1 MIVGEI
7 SKEELELLKGKIENI
22 LETELLAA
30 KNAKVELTVEEIY
43 DIHEEGLKHLLM
55 LYINNIDKFK
65 EYREKN
71 LDDIVTKSVERFKKG
86 YNFHRKMLK
95 CDNFDHVKESTVT
108 IEQLKDIKEVVNER
122 IEKFF
127 YSMKKEFCKLSLEQ
141 NKEMHFFVL
150 NTIVDLDVK
159 HVPCFREA
167 AKKMDLKRVLNIHRR
182 QFDDVFMKYYK

>member
-1 MIVGEI
+1 MGEM
-7 SKEELELLKGKIENI
+7 SKEEIELLKNKIENI
-22 LETELLAA
+22 LESELLAA
-30 KNAKVELTVEEIY
+30 KAAKVELTVKEIY
-43 DIHEEGLKHLLM
+43 DIHEEGLKHLFM

-65 EYREKN
+65 EYRGKN
-71 LDDIVTKSVERFKKG
+71 LEHIVTKHLERFKHG

-108 IEQLKDIKEVVNER
+108 LQQLKDIQKVVNER

-127 YSMKKEFCKLSLEQ
+127 YTMKEEFSKLSLEQ

-167 AKKMDLKRVLNIHRR
+167 AKKMDLKRILNIHRR
-182 QFDDVFMKYYK
+182 QFEDVFMRHYK